1 VAAGSCYRAG
11 GVRGLSLRLLGRFEA
26 QSHDGKPLPLQG
38 GKGQALLAYLALP
51 AGRTQLREQLAALL
65 WSDLPP
71 ARARR
76 NLRQV
81 LFDLRRALPA
91 GEALR
96 LDGDA
101 VALDPAVVEVDVA
114 RFEAAI
120 QEDTPAALEEAA
132 RLYGGDLLAGLVVQA
147 PPFEEWLAAERER
160 LRERAIETLAR
171 LCAHQR
177 AAGTLEAAVDTA
189 LRLLALD
196 PLQEPIHRTLM
207 RLYADLGRRSAALRQ
222 YQACVAT
229 LERELGAEPDAE
241 TQLLYQELLRRV
253 PPAAEAPTPTPA
265 GFRSELPAPAW
276 SVEGPLVGR
285 ERERAILQTALET
298 AWTGTGRVVMVLG
311 EAGIGKSRL
320 VADLAADA
328 ARRGGRLLI
337 GHAYQS
343 ERGLPFGLWIDAFR
357 TGGVAEDAALLATLS
372 SRQRAELG
380 RLLPMQPAAL
390 GPFDPGHRAKA

>member
-1 VAAGSCYRAG
+1 MSR
-11 GVRGLSLRLLGRFEA
+11 LRLQLLGRFEA
-26 QSHDGKPLPLQG
+26 RSDDGPALATTG
-38 GKGQALLAYLALP
+38 GKGQALLAYLALA
-51 AGRTQLREQLAALL
+51 AGQTHLREQLAALL
-65 WSDLPP
+65 WGHLPAGK
-71 ARARR
+71 ARLR
-76 NLRQV
+76 LRQL

-91 GEALR
+91 DVLR
-96 LDGDA
+96 LDGDL
-101 VALDPAVVEVDVA
+101 VALDAARVEVDVA
-114 RFEAAI
+114 HFETALS
-120 QEDTPAALEEAA
+120 EDTPEAVERAAT
-132 RLYGGDLLAGLVVQA
+132 LYGKDLLAGLVVQA
-147 PPFEEWLAAERER
+147 PPFEEWLTAERER
-160 LRERAIETLAR
+160 LRERAVEALAR
-171 LCAHQR
+171 VCAHQR
-177 AAGTLEAAVDTA
+177 AAGALEAAVDTA

-196 PLQEPIHRTLM
+196 PLQEAIHRTLM
-207 RLYADLGRRSAALRQ
+207 RLYADLGRRGAALRQ